1 MQNIVL
7 CPGMPRSGT
16 TSLSRLIPNIVNK
29 EPQYLFGLY
38 NFNSCYPDLYPKE
51 MVDAHINL
59 IYQMNKM
66 QINLEPP
73 YSFEDYSKYISENTY
88 DFSQSTWL
96 LTEEQLIEIKNSL
109 SQFNIKIVLMFRE
122 PVSRLW
128 SYCNMICDTIPS
140 LIEFLD
146 FNGTDWN
153 SSKTP
158 KELFDD
164 YVTKCDIYEDVF
176 NKFNNVFD
184 EVLCLST
191 EKFFGSQEECDKL
204 TDFLE
209 IDKIVMTNQFS
220 NFLNYDTLDES
231 ELQTYQGLLK
241 KSYDF
246 HKNL

>member
-38 NFNSCYPDLYPKE
+38 NFSSCYPELYPE
-51 MVDAHINL
+51 DVVNTHINFIL
-59 IYQMNKM
+59 DQNK
-66 QINLEPP
+66 QELNLDVP
-73 YSFEDYSKYISENTY
+73 YSFDDYSSYISQYKY

-109 SQFNIKIVLMFRE
+109 SKFNIKIILMFRE
-122 PVSRLW
+122 PVDRLW
-128 SYCNMICDTIPS
+128 SYCNMICQ
-140 LIEFLD
+140 
-146 FNGTDWN
+146 DWN
-153 SSKTP
+153 TTSTP
-158 KELFDD
+158 KQLFDE
-164 YVTKCDIYEDVF
+164 YVTKCDIYVDIF

-204 TDFLE
+204 TNFLE
-209 IDKIVMTNQFS
+209 IDKIVMVNDLF
-220 NFLNYDTLDES
+220 NDLDYDTLDQN
-231 ELQTYQGLLK
+231 ELPTYQGLLK
-241 KSYDF
+241 KSCDF
-246 HKNL
+246 YKNL

>member
-38 NFNSCYPDLYPKE
+38 NFSSCYPELYPE
-51 MVDAHINL
+51 DVVNTHINFIL
-59 IYQMNKM
+59 DQNK
-66 QINLEPP
+66 QELNLDVP
-73 YSFEDYSKYISENTY
+73 YSFDDYSSYISQYKY

-109 SQFNIKIVLMFRE
+109 SKFNIKIILMFRE
-122 PVSRLW
+122 PVDRLW
-128 SYCNMICDTIPS
+128 SYCNMICQ
-140 LIEFLD
+140 
-146 FNGTDWN
+146 DWN
-153 SSKTP
+153 TSSTP
-158 KELFDD
+158 KQLFDE
-164 YVTKCDIYEDVF
+164 YVTKCDIYVDIF

-204 TDFLE
+204 TNFLE
-209 IDKIVMTNQFS
+209 IDKIVMVNDLY
-220 NFLNYDTLDES
+220 NDLDYDTLDQN
-231 ELQTYQGLLK
+231 ELPTYQGLLK
-241 KSYDF
+241 KSCDF
-246 HKNL
+246 YKNL

>member
-38 NFNSCYPDLYPKE
+38 NFSSCYPELYPE
-51 MVDAHINL
+51 VVVDTHTKFILDQNKQELNL
-59 IYQMNKM
+59 DV
-66 QINLEPP
+66 P
-73 YSFEDYSKYISENTY
+73 YSFDDYSSYISEYKY

-109 SQFNIKIVLMFRE
+109 SNFNIKIILMFRE

-128 SYCNMICDTIPS
+128 SYCNMICQ
-140 LIEFLD
+140 
-146 FNGTDWN
+146 DWN
-153 SSKTP
+153 TSSTP
-158 KELFDD
+158 KQLFDE
-164 YVTKCDIYEDVF
+164 YVTKCDIYVDIF

-204 TDFLE
+204 TNFLE
-209 IDKIVMTNQFS
+209 IDKIVMVNYLF
-220 NFLNYDTLDES
+220 NDLDYDTLDQN
-231 ELQTYQGLLK
+231 ELPTYQGLLK
-241 KSYDF
+241 KSCDF
-246 HKNL
+246 YKNL

>member
-38 NFNSCYPDLYPKE
+38 NFSSCYPELYPE
-51 MVDAHINL
+51 DVVNTHINFIL
-59 IYQMNKM
+59 DQNK
-66 QINLEPP
+66 QELNLDVP
-73 YSFEDYSKYISENTY
+73 YSFDDYSSYISQYKY

-109 SQFNIKIVLMFRE
+109 SKFNIKIILMFRE
-122 PVSRLW
+122 PVDRLW
-128 SYCNMICDTIPS
+128 SYCNMICQ
-140 LIEFLD
+140 
-146 FNGTDWN
+146 DWN
-153 SSKTP
+153 TSSTP
-158 KELFDD
+158 KQLFDE
-164 YVTKCDIYEDVF
+164 YVTKCDIYVDIF

-204 TDFLE
+204 TNFLE
-209 IDKIVMTNQFS
+209 IDKIEMVNDLF
-220 NFLNYDTLDES
+220 NDLDYATLDQN
-231 ELQTYQGLLK
+231 ELPTYQGLLK
-241 KSYDF
+241 KSCDF
-246 HKNL
+246 YKNL

>member
-1 MQNIVL
+1 MQNIVI

-16 TSLSRLIPNIVNK
+16 TSLSRLIPNVLNK

-38 NFNSCYPDLYPKE
+38 NFSSCYPELYPE
-51 MVDAHINL
+51 VVVDTHTKFILDQNKQELNL
-59 IYQMNKM
+59 DV
-66 QINLEPP
+66 P
-73 YSFEDYSKYISENTY
+73 YSFNDYSSYISEYKY

-96 LTEEQLIEIKNSL
+96 LTEEQLTEIKNSL
-109 SQFNIKIVLMFRE
+109 SNFNIKIILMFRE

-128 SYCNMICDTIPS
+128 SYCNMIC
-140 LIEFLD
+140 E
-146 FNGTDWN
+146 DWN
-153 SSKTP
+153 TNSTP
-158 KELFDD
+158 KQLFDE
-164 YVTKCDIYEDVF
+164 YVTKCDIYVDIF

-209 IDKIVMTNQFS
+209 IDKIVMTNEFS
-220 NFLNYDTLDES
+220 NNIDYESLDEN
-231 ELQTYQGLLK
+231 EIQTYQGLLK

>member
-16 TSLSRLIPNIVNK
+16 TSLSRLIPNVVNK

-38 NFNSCYPDLYPKE
+38 NFSSCYPELYPE
-51 MVDAHINL
+51 DVVDTHIKFILDQNKQELNL
-59 IYQMNKM
+59 DI
-66 QINLEPP
+66 P
-73 YSFEDYSKYISENTY
+73 YSFDGYSSYISEYNY

-109 SQFNIKIVLMFRE
+109 SKFNIKIILMFRE

-128 SYCNMICDTIPS
+128 SYCNMIC
-140 LIEFLD
+140 E
-146 FNGTDWN
+146 DWN
-153 SSKTP
+153 TSSTP
-158 KELFDD
+158 KQLFDE
-164 YVTKCDIYEDVF
+164 YVTKCDIYVDIF

-204 TDFLE
+204 TNFLE
-209 IDKIVMTNQFS
+209 IDKIVMVNDLF
-220 NFLNYDTLDES
+220 NDLDYDTLDQN
-231 ELQTYQGLLK
+231 ELPTYQGLLK
-241 KSYDF
+241 KSCDF
-246 HKNL
+246 YKNL

>member
-38 NFNSCYPDLYPKE
+38 NFSSCYPELYPE
-51 MVDAHINL
+51 DVVNTHINFIL
-59 IYQMNKM
+59 DQNK
-66 QINLEPP
+66 QELNLDVP
-73 YSFEDYSKYISENTY
+73 YSFDDYSSYISQYKY

-109 SQFNIKIVLMFRE
+109 SKFNIKIILMFRE
-122 PVSRLW
+122 PVDRLW
-128 SYCNMICDTIPS
+128 SYCNMICQ
-140 LIEFLD
+140 
-146 FNGTDWN
+146 DWN
-153 SSKTP
+153 TTSTP
-158 KELFDD
+158 KQLFDE
-164 YVTKCDIYEDVF
+164 YVTKCDIYVDIF

-204 TDFLE
+204 TNFLE
-209 IDKIVMTNQFS
+209 IDKIVMVNDLY
-220 NFLNYDTLDES
+220 NDLDYDTLDQN
-231 ELQTYQGLLK
+231 ELPTYQGLLK
-241 KSYDF
+241 KSCDF
-246 HKNL
+246 YKNL

>member
-38 NFNSCYPDLYPKE
+38 NFSSCYPELYPE
-51 MVDAHINL
+51 DVVNTHINFIL
-59 IYQMNKM
+59 DQNK
-66 QINLEPP
+66 QELNLDVP
-73 YSFEDYSKYISENTY
+73 YSFDDYSSYISQYKY

-109 SQFNIKIVLMFRE
+109 SKFNIKIILMFRE
-122 PVSRLW
+122 PVDRLW
-128 SYCNMICDTIPS
+128 SYCNMICQ
-140 LIEFLD
+140 
-146 FNGTDWN
+146 DWN
-153 SSKTP
+153 TSSTP
-158 KELFDD
+158 KQLFDE
-164 YVTKCDIYEDVF
+164 YVTKCDIYVDIF

-204 TDFLE
+204 TNFLE
-209 IDKIVMTNQFS
+209 IDKIVMVNELF
-220 NFLNYDTLDES
+220 NDLDYGTLDQN
-231 ELQTYQGLLK
+231 ELPTYQGLLK
-241 KSYDF
+241 KSCDF
-246 HKNL
+246 YKNL

>member
-38 NFNSCYPDLYPKE
+38 NFSSCYPELYPE
-51 MVDAHINL
+51 DVVNTHINFIL
-59 IYQMNKM
+59 DQNK
-66 QINLEPP
+66 QELNLDVP
-73 YSFEDYSKYISENTY
+73 YSFDDYSSYISQYKY

-109 SQFNIKIVLMFRE
+109 SKLNIKIILMFRE

-128 SYCNMICDTIPS
+128 SYCNMICQ
-140 LIEFLD
+140 
-146 FNGTDWN
+146 DWN
-153 SSKTP
+153 TSSTP
-158 KELFDD
+158 KQLFDE
-164 YVTKCDIYEDVF
+164 YVTKCDIYVDIF

-204 TDFLE
+204 TNFLE
-209 IDKIVMTNQFS
+209 IDKIVMVNDLF
-220 NFLNYDTLDES
+220 NDLDYDTLDQN
-231 ELQTYQGLLK
+231 ELPTYQGLLK
-241 KSYDF
+241 KSCDF
-246 HKNL
+246 YKNL

>member
-1 MQNIVL
+1 MQNIVI

-16 TSLSRLIPNIVNK
+16 TSLSRLIPNILHK
-29 EPQYLFGLY
+29 QPQYLFGLY
-38 NFNSCYPDLYPKE
+38 NFSSCYPELYPE
-51 MVDAHINL
+51 DVVDTHIKFILDQNKQELNL
-59 IYQMNKM
+59 DV
-66 QINLEPP
+66 P
-73 YSFEDYSKYISENTY
+73 YSFDGYSSYISEYNY

-109 SQFNIKIVLMFRE
+109 SKFNIKIILMFRE

-128 SYCNMICDTIPS
+128 SYCNMICQ
-140 LIEFLD
+140 
-146 FNGTDWN
+146 DWN
-153 SSKTP
+153 TSSTP
-158 KELFDD
+158 KQLFDE
-164 YVTKCDIYEDVF
+164 YVTKCDIYVDIF

-204 TDFLE
+204 TDFLG
-209 IDKIVMTNQFS
+209 IDKIVMINELS
-220 NFLNYDTLDES
+220 NNLNYDTLSQDEI
-231 ELQTYQGLLK
+231 QTYQGLLK

>member
-1 MQNIVL
+1 
-7 CPGMPRSGT
+7 MPRSGT
-16 TSLSRLIPNIVNK
+16 TSLSRLIPNVVNK

-38 NFNSCYPDLYPKE
+38 NFNSCYPELYPE
-51 MVDAHINL
+51 DVVNTHINFIL
-59 IYQMNKM
+59 DQNK
-66 QINLEPP
+66 QELNLDVP
-73 YSFEDYSKYISENTY
+73 YSFDDYSSYISEYKY

-109 SQFNIKIVLMFRE
+109 SKFNIKIILMFRE
-122 PVSRLW
+122 PVDRLW
-128 SYCNMICDTIPS
+128 SYCNMICQ
-140 LIEFLD
+140 
-146 FNGTDWN
+146 DWSTN
-153 SSKTP
+153 STP
-158 KELFDD
+158 KQLFDE
-164 YVTKCDIYEDVF
+164 YVTKCDIYVDIF

-209 IDKIVMTNQFS
+209 IDKIVMTNEFS
-220 NFLNYDTLDES
+220 NNIDYESLDEN
-231 ELQTYQGLLK
+231 EIQTYQGLLK

>member
-1 MQNIVL
+1 MQNIVIS
-7 CPGMPRSGT
+7 PGMPRSGT
-16 TSLSRLIPNIVNK
+16 TSLSRLIPNVLNK

-109 SQFNIKIVLMFRE
+109 SKFNIKIILMFRE
-122 PVSRLW
+122 PVDRLW
-128 SYCNMICDTIPS
+128 SYCNMICQ
-140 LIEFLD
+140 
-146 FNGTDWN
+146 DWSTN
-153 SSKTP
+153 STP
-158 KELFDD
+158 KQLFDE
-164 YVTKCDIYEDVF
+164 YVTKCDIYVDIF

-204 TDFLE
+204 TNFLE
-209 IDKIVMTNQFS
+209 IDKIVMVNDLY
-220 NFLNYDTLDES
+220 NDLEYDTLDQN
-231 ELQTYQGLLK
+231 ELPTYQGLLK
-241 KSYDF
+241 KSCDF
-246 HKNL
+246 YKNL

>member
-38 NFNSCYPDLYPKE
+38 NFNSCYPELYPE
-51 MVDAHINL
+51 DVVNTHINFIL
-59 IYQMNKM
+59 DQNK
-66 QINLEPP
+66 QELNLDVP
-73 YSFEDYSKYISENTY
+73 YSFDGYSSYISQYKY

-146 FNGTDWN
+146 FNNNDWN

-164 YVTKCDIYEDVF
+164 YVTKCDIYEDIF

-204 TDFLE
+204 TNFLE
-209 IDKIVMTNQFS
+209 IDKIVMVNDLY
-220 NFLNYDTLDES
+220 NDLEYDTLDQN
-231 ELQTYQGLLK
+231 ELPTYQGLLK
-241 KSYDF
+241 KSCDF
-246 HKNL
+246 YKNL

>member
-1 MQNIVL
+1 MQNIVI
-7 CPGMPRSGT
+7 CPGMPNSGT
-16 TSLSRLIPNIVNK
+16 QSLSRLISNTVQK

-38 NFNSCYPDLYPKE
+38 NFNSCYPELYPKE
-51 MVDAHINL
+51 MVDAHVNL
-59 IYQMNKM
+59 IFQMNKM
-66 QINLEPP
+66 ELNLNPP
-73 YSFEDYSKYISENTY
+73 YSFEDYSNYISKNTY

-109 SQFNIKIVLMFRE
+109 SKFNIKIILMFRE

-128 SYCNMICDTIPS
+128 SYCNMIC
-140 LIEFLD
+140 E
-146 FNGTDWN
+146 DWN
-153 SSKTP
+153 TNSTAKQ
-158 KELFDD
+158 LFDE
-164 YVTKCDIYEDVF
+164 YVTKCDIYVDIF

-209 IDKIVMTNQFS
+209 IDKIVMTNEFS
-220 NFLNYDTLDES
+220 NNIDYESLDEN
-231 ELQTYQGLLK
+231 EIQTYQGLLK

>member
-16 TSLSRLIPNIVNK
+16 TSLSRLIPNVVNK

-38 NFNSCYPDLYPKE
+38 NFSSCYPELYPE
-51 MVDAHINL
+51 VVVDTHTKFILDQNKQELNL
-59 IYQMNKM
+59 DV
-66 QINLEPP
+66 P
-73 YSFEDYSKYISENTY
+73 YSFDDYSSYISEYKY

-109 SQFNIKIVLMFRE
+109 SKFNIKIILMFRE

-128 SYCNMICDTIPS
+128 SYCNMICQ
-140 LIEFLD
+140 
-146 FNGTDWN
+146 DWTTNN
-153 SSKTP
+153 SP
-158 KELFDD
+158 KQLFDE
-164 YVTKCDIYEDVF
+164 YVTKCDIYVDIF

-184 EVLCLST
+184 EVLCIST

-209 IDKIVMTNQFS
+209 IDKIVMTNEFS
-220 NFLNYDTLDES
+220 NSIDYDTLDES
-231 ELQTYQGLLK
+231 ELQTYQVLLK

-246 HKNL
+246 HKSL

>member
-1 MQNIVL
+1 MQNIVI

-16 TSLSRLIPNIVNK
+16 TSLSRLIPNILHK
-29 EPQYLFGLY
+29 QPQYLFGLY
-38 NFNSCYPDLYPKE
+38 NFSSCYPELYPE
-51 MVDAHINL
+51 DVVDTHIKFILDQNKQELNL
-59 IYQMNKM
+59 DI
-66 QINLEPP
+66 P
-73 YSFEDYSKYISENTY
+73 YSFDGYSSYISEYNY

-109 SQFNIKIVLMFRE
+109 SKFNIKIILMFRE

-128 SYCNMICDTIPS
+128 SYCNMIC
-140 LIEFLD
+140 E
-146 FNGTDWN
+146 DWN
-153 SSKTP
+153 TSSTP
-158 KELFDD
+158 KQLFDE
-164 YVTKCDIYEDVF
+164 YVTKCDIYVDIF

-204 TDFLE
+204 TDFLG
-209 IDKIVMTNQFS
+209 IDKIVMVNELS
-220 NFLNYDTLDES
+220 NNLNYDTLSQDEI
-231 ELQTYQGLLK
+231 QTYQGLLK

>member
-16 TSLSRLIPNIVNK
+16 TSLSRLIPNVVNK

-38 NFNSCYPDLYPKE
+38 NFNSCYPELYPE
-51 MVDAHINL
+51 DVVNTHINFIL
-59 IYQMNKM
+59 DQNK
-66 QINLEPP
+66 QELNLDVP
-73 YSFEDYSKYISENTY
+73 YSFDDYSSYISKYKY

-109 SQFNIKIVLMFRE
+109 SKFNIKIILMFRE
-122 PVSRLW
+122 PVDRLW
-128 SYCNMICDTIPS
+128 SYCNMICQ
-140 LIEFLD
+140 
-146 FNGTDWN
+146 DWN
-153 SSKTP
+153 TSSTP
-158 KELFDD
+158 KQLFDE
-164 YVTKCDIYEDVF
+164 YVTKCDIYVDIF

-204 TDFLE
+204 TDFLG
-209 IDKIVMTNQFS
+209 IDKIVMVNELS
-220 NFLNYDTLDES
+220 NNLNYDTLSQDEI
-231 ELQTYQGLLK
+231 QTYQGLLK

>member
-38 NFNSCYPDLYPKE
+38 NFNSCYPELYPE
-51 MVDAHINL
+51 DVVNTHINFIL
-59 IYQMNKM
+59 DQNK
-66 QINLEPP
+66 QELNLDVP
-73 YSFEDYSKYISENTY
+73 YSFDGYSSYISQYKY

-109 SQFNIKIVLMFRE
+109 SKFNIKIILMFRE
-122 PVSRLW
+122 PVDRLW
-128 SYCNMICDTIPS
+128 SYCNMICQ
-140 LIEFLD
+140 
-146 FNGTDWN
+146 DWSTN
-153 SSKTP
+153 STP
-158 KELFDD
+158 KQLFDE
-164 YVTKCDIYEDVF
+164 YVTKCDIYVDIF

-204 TDFLE
+204 TNFLE

-220 NFLNYDTLDES
+220 NICNYDTLDES

>member
-109 SQFNIKIVLMFRE
+109 SNFNIKIILMFRE

-128 SYCNMICDTIPS
+128 SYCNMICQ
-140 LIEFLD
+140 
-146 FNGTDWN
+146 DWN
-153 SSKTP
+153 TSSTP
-158 KELFDD
+158 KQLFDE
-164 YVTKCDIYEDVF
+164 YVTKCDIYVDIF

-209 IDKIVMTNQFS
+209 IDRIVMTNEFS
-220 NFLNYDTLDES
+220 NSIDYDTLDES

-241 KSYDF
+241 KSYNF
-246 HKNL
+246 HKSL

>member
-1 MQNIVL
+1 MQNIVI

-16 TSLSRLIPNIVNK
+16 TSLSRLIPNILHK
-29 EPQYLFGLY
+29 QPQYLFGLY
-38 NFNSCYPDLYPKE
+38 NFSSCYPELYPE
-51 MVDAHINL
+51 DVVDTHIKFILYQNKQELNL
-59 IYQMNKM
+59 DI
-66 QINLEPP
+66 P
-73 YSFEDYSKYISENTY
+73 YSFDGYSSYISEYNY

-109 SQFNIKIVLMFRE
+109 SKFNIKIILMFRE

-128 SYCNMICDTIPS
+128 SYCNMIC
-140 LIEFLD
+140 E
-146 FNGTDWN
+146 DWN
-153 SSKTP
+153 TSSTP
-158 KELFDD
+158 KQLFDE
-164 YVTKCDIYEDVF
+164 YVTKCDIYVDIF

-204 TDFLE
+204 TDFLG
-209 IDKIVMTNQFS
+209 IDKIVMVNELS
-220 NFLNYDTLDES
+220 NNLNYDTLSQDEI
-231 ELQTYQGLLK
+231 QTYQGLLK

>member
-38 NFNSCYPDLYPKE
+38 NFSSCYPELYPE
-51 MVDAHINL
+51 DVVNTHINFIL
-59 IYQMNKM
+59 DQNK
-66 QINLEPP
+66 QELNLDVP
-73 YSFEDYSKYISENTY
+73 YSFDDYSSYISQYKY

-109 SQFNIKIVLMFRE
+109 SKFNIKIILMFRE
-122 PVSRLW
+122 PVDRLW
-128 SYCNMICDTIPS
+128 SYCNMICQ
-140 LIEFLD
+140 
-146 FNGTDWN
+146 DWN
-153 SSKTP
+153 TSSTP
-158 KELFDD
+158 KQLFDE
-164 YVTKCDIYEDVF
+164 YVTKCDIYVDIF

-209 IDKIVMTNQFS
+209 IDKIVMVNDLF
-220 NFLNYDTLDES
+220 NDLDYDTLDQN
-231 ELQTYQGLLK
+231 ELPTYQGLLK
-241 KSYDF
+241 KSCDF
-246 HKNL
+246 YKNL